1 MSSTGGSVKN
11 KIVNPDLAE
20 ERAKCNFDQEEV
32 YDLIY
37 FKGFREYYKPL
48 LEDIRKYPNEL
59 MTPHDYVEMTRDE

>member
-32 YDLIY
+32 YYLIY